1 MPRFAEIDQRILEV
15 EHRLIAREEGL
26 HRSVLHLRQRLQDE
40 PRRFLAPAVGTLGA
54 IASWFWLRRGR
65 QPASDQAPRLP
76 SAEGPSWVRYVGVA
90 WPLLPARWRARVNPT
105 TAITVLTFAAPLLE
119 RLAAGGRAVLPP
131 LPTVPV
137 VDLSRYGGLWYE
149 VARLPAPF
157 ETVCSRQP
165 TAEYRP
171 AGFGA
176 DGLPRVHV
184 INRCTDAAGKRRQ
197 ARGVARA
204 VKGAG
209 GARLKVNLGP
219 AWLRWLPMTWADYW
233 VLHVDGDYTEALV
246 GEPRRRFLWV
256 LSRQPVMAPQRLNA
270 LLTLAQQH
278 GFDTARVVYPKA

>member
-40 PRRFLAPAVGTLGA
+40 PRRLLAPAVGTLGA
-54 IASWFWLRRGR
+54 IASWVWLRRGR
-65 QPASDQAPRLP
+65 QPASDQAHRVHG
-76 SAEGPSWVRYVGVA
+76 AEGPSWVRYVGVA

-119 RLAAGGRAVLPP
+119 RLVAGGRAALPP
-131 LPTVPV
+131 LATVPV
-137 VDLSRYGGLWYE
+137 VDLGRYAGHWYE

-157 ETVCSRQP
+157 QAVCTGQP
-165 TAEYRP
+165 SAEYRV
-171 AGFGA
+171 AGRGA
-176 DGLPRVHV
+176 DGLPRIQV
-184 INRCTDAAGKRRQ
+184 INLCTDAGGKRRQ
-197 ARGVARA
+197 ARGVARP

-219 AWLRWLPMTWADYW
+219 AWLRWLPMTWSDYW
-233 VLHVDGDYTEALV
+233 ILHVDGDYTEALV

-256 LSRQPVMAPQRLNA
+256 LSRRPVLAPERLNA
-270 LLTLAQQH
+270 LLTLAQQQ
-278 GFDTARVVYPKA
+278 GFDTARVVYPKP